1 MSANTQTPET
11 HEAKWAR
18 ILREAKKKAQAS
30 YDDTLEEVQ
39 KAIME
44 ANPKVTKEEIRKE
57 AEEVFK
63 KLMGDSVL
71 KPITVEVKAPKKPT
85 KKVEKAHYNFEKLVR
100 IVGNCALNCALIGE
114 AGTGK
119 TFGALQLG
127 DVLEMK
133 NWLVSFAP
141 TDRKHE
147 VKGFLDAN
155 GRFHAP
161 AIKNAYVQGGLLIL
175 DEYDRANP
183 EVSIAMN
190 ALLSGDTYMFADN
203 KMYKKHKDFRV
214 VACQNT
220 TGMGPSKRYTAA
232 RAQDGSTL
240 NRFVRLDWDT
250 DEALE
255 TSICGNTVATRA
267 VQQMRKN
274 ARNLSM
280 DSLIISPRQSIHAN
294 KLVNEGGF
302 SVADALKHS
311 VTLGLPED
319 TQKRLMAN
327 VKLS

>member
-1 MSANTQTPET
+1 MSQYLKDILKEMETEQSKALANVN
-11 HEAKWAR
+11 AKALGEFEKRIADMVDAGVNEEQIREIAR
-18 ILREAKKKAQAS
+18 AMAQS
-30 YDDTLEEVQ
+30 VIDDTL
-39 KAIME
+39 K
-44 ANPKVTKEEIRKE
+44 
-57 AEEVFK
+57 
-63 KLMGDSVL
+63 DSIL
-71 KPITVEVKAPKKPT
+71 KPVTITIKAPRKPA

-147 VKGFLDAN
+147 VKGFLDGN

-250 DEALE
+250 DESLE
-255 TSICGNTVATRA
+255 TSICGNTIATRA

-274 ARNLSM
+274 ARKLSM

-302 SVADALKHS
+302 SVEEALEHS
-311 VTLGLPED
+311 ITLGLAD
-319 TQKRLMAN
+319 DVKKRLMAD
-327 VKLS
+327 VKLT

>member
-1 MSANTQTPET
+1 MSDMFDDV
-11 HEAKWAR
+11 
-18 ILREAKKKAQAS
+18 LREIEEINAETTKATTRALGGIEGKIKEMLSERGVDREAIIKIAKS
-30 YDDTLEEVQ
+30 VFDDT
-39 KAIME
+39 
-44 ANPKVTKEEIRKE
+44 
-57 AEEVFK
+57 FK
-63 KLMGDSVL
+63 DLTL
-71 KPITVEVKAPKKPT
+71 KPIVVEVKTPKKPP
-85 KKVEKAHYNFEKLVR
+85 KKVDKAHYNFEKLVR
-100 IVGNCALNCALIGE
+100 IVGSCKLNCALIGE

-127 DVLEMK
+127 DALGLK
-133 NWLVSFAP
+133 NWLMSFSP
-141 TDRKHE
+141 QDRKHE
-147 VKGFLDAN
+147 VKGFLDGS

-255 TSICGNTVATRA
+255 TSICGNTIATRA

-274 ARNLSM
+274 ARKLSM

-294 KLVNEGGF
+294 ELVNNGGF
-302 SVADALKHS
+302 SVEEALEHS
-311 VTLGLPED
+311 ITLGLAD
-319 TQKRLMAN
+319 DVKKRLMAD

>member
-1 MSANTQTPET
+1 MSQYLKDILKEMETEQSKALANVN
-11 HEAKWAR
+11 AKALGEFEKRIADMVDAGVNEEQIREIAR
-18 ILREAKKKAQAS
+18 AMAQS
-30 YDDTLEEVQ
+30 VIDDTL
-39 KAIME
+39 K
-44 ANPKVTKEEIRKE
+44 
-57 AEEVFK
+57 
-63 KLMGDSVL
+63 DSIL
-71 KPITVEVKAPKKPT
+71 KPVTITIKAPRKPA
-85 KKVEKAHYNFEKLVR
+85 KKVEKAHYNFGKLTR

-147 VKGFLDAN
+147 VKGFLDGN

-250 DEALE
+250 DESLE

-274 ARNLSM
+274 ARKLSM

-302 SVADALKHS
+302 SVEEALEHS
-311 VTLGLPED
+311 ITLGLAD
-319 TQKRLMAN
+319 DVKKRLMAD
-327 VKLS
+327 VKLT

>member
-1 MSANTQTPET
+1 MSQYLKDILKEMETEQSKALANVN
-11 HEAKWAR
+11 AKALGEFEKR
-18 ILREAKKKAQAS
+18 IADMVDAGLNEEQIRKIAQS
-30 YDDTLEEVQ
+30 VIDDTL
-39 KAIME
+39 K
-44 ANPKVTKEEIRKE
+44 
-57 AEEVFK
+57 
-63 KLMGDSVL
+63 DSIL
-71 KPITVEVKAPKKPT
+71 KPVTITIKAPRKPA
-85 KKVEKAHYNFEKLVR
+85 KQVEKAHYNFEKLTR
-100 IVGNCALNCALIGE
+100 IVGSCKLNCALIGE

-127 DVLEMK
+127 DALGLK
-133 NWLVSFAP
+133 NWLMSFSP
-141 TDRKHE
+141 QDRKHE
-147 VKGFLDAN
+147 VKGFLDGS

-203 KMYKKHKDFRV
+203 KMYTKHKDFRV

-255 TSICGNTVATRA
+255 TSICGNTIATRA

-274 ARNLSM
+274 ARKLSM

-294 KLVNEGGF
+294 ELVNNGGF
-302 SVADALKHS
+302 SVAEALEHS
-311 VTLGLPED
+311 ITLGLAD
-319 TQKRLMAN
+319 DVKKRLMAD

>member
-1 MSANTQTPET
+1 MGDIFDDILKEIDRET
-11 HEAKWAR
+11 H
-18 ILREAKKKAQAS
+18 KATAGVLS
-30 YDDTLEEVQ
+30 GLEEKF
-39 KAIME
+39 KAMME
-44 ANPKVTKEEIRKE
+44 TNPKVGDSEIRKI
-57 AEEVFK
+57 AVEEFK
-63 KLMGDSVL
+63 KMMGDSVL
-71 KPITVEVKAPKKPT
+71 KPVVVEVRAPKKPT

-100 IVGNCALNCALIGE
+100 IVGNCELNCALIGE

-127 DVLEMK
+127 DVLGMK

-161 AIKNAYVQGGLLIL
+161 AIKNAYVDGGLLIL

-203 KMYKKHKDFRV
+203 KMYTKHKDFRV

-255 TSICGNTVATRA
+255 TSICGNTIATRA

-274 ARNLSM
+274 ARKLSM

-294 KLVNEGGF
+294 ELVNNGGF
-302 SVADALKHS
+302 SVAEALEHS
-311 VTLGLPED
+311 ITLGLAD
-319 TQKRLMAN
+319 DVKKRLMAD

>member
-1 MSANTQTPET
+1 MSQYLKDILKEMETEQSKALANVN
-11 HEAKWAR
+11 AKALGEFEKRIADMVDAGVNEEQIREIAR
-18 ILREAKKKAQAS
+18 AMAQS
-30 YDDTLEEVQ
+30 VIDDTL
-39 KAIME
+39 K
-44 ANPKVTKEEIRKE
+44 
-57 AEEVFK
+57 
-63 KLMGDSVL
+63 DSIL
-71 KPITVEVKAPKKPT
+71 KPVTITIKAPRKPA

-127 DVLEMK
+127 DVLDMK

-147 VKGFLDAN
+147 VKGFLDGN

-250 DEALE
+250 DESLE

-274 ARNLSM
+274 ARKLSM

-302 SVADALKHS
+302 SVEEALEHS
-311 VTLGLPED
+311 ITLGLAD
-319 TQKRLMAN
+319 DVKKRLMAD
-327 VKLS
+327 VKLT